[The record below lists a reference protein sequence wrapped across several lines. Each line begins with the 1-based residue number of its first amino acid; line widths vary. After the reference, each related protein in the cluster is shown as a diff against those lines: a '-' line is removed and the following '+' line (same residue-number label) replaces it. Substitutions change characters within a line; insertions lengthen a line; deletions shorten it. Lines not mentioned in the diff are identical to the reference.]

1 MTWTI
6 LAGIIA
12 QYGLPVAEAIV
23 KKWMA
28 GEPPTVA
35 DFTELRQIA
44 SQTSVDLLKQT
55 LVKNGVSLDSLKAK
69 ELLAL
74 LGA

>member
-1 MTWTI
+1 MNWIT

-12 QYGLPVAEAIV
+12 QYGIPVAEAIV
-23 KKWMA
+23 KKWTE
-28 GEPPTVA
+28 GSVPTVA
-35 DFTELRQIA
+35 DFAELRQIA
-44 SQTSVDLLKQT
+44 TQTSVDILKQT
-55 LVKNGVSLDSLKAK
+55 LVKNGISLDSPKAK